1 MPQNFSGVI
10 LYTDNYTKIF
20 TQEAD
25 RNSMFRKAERRKA
38 KLRLAITG
46 PAGSGKTFG
55 ALQIAQGI
63 GGRIAMIDTENGS
76 GDLYADIC
84 DYDVQTITAPYSV
97 QKYIT
102 AIHEAEEEGYNVL
115 IIDSLSHAWSGEGGL
130 LDVHSQLT
138 RNMKSGNS
146 YTAWNKV
153 TPWHN
158 RLIETM
164 LASSCHIIATMRTKT
179 DYAMIQTER
188 GKTEIQKVGLAPVQR
203 DGMDYEFTIVF
214 DLSMDHGVTVSKDR
228 TSLFDRQVFTI
239 SQETGRTLRKWLDT
253 GTDAPQESYDMKNAI
268 NRLYRGYMD
277 LFEQDSQ
284 SAQSAMQRITG
295 GRASKDWTEEDV
307 KNLTEDLSLR
317 MQKKDV
323 VTE

>member
-1 MPQNFSGVI
+1 
-10 LYTDNYTKIF
+10 
-20 TQEAD
+20 
-25 RNSMFRKAERRKA
+25 
-38 KLRLAITG
+38 
-46 PAGSGKTFG
+46 
-55 ALQIAQGI
+55 
-63 GGRIAMIDTENGS
+63 MIDTENGS

>member
-1 MPQNFSGVI
+1 
-10 LYTDNYTKIF
+10 
-20 TQEAD
+20 
-25 RNSMFRKAERRKA
+25 MFRKAERRKA

-46 PAGSGKTFG
+46 PAGSGKTYG